1 MARAPT
7 HTAAPPAVRC
17 VADAGCGTPAG
28 RRGVAV
34 RLSPEVKGARPVIHF
49 TMRLRKATRGPMFG
63 RETRMV
69 LRHYLERESVPTS
82 AYHRGQSGDPM
93 DAQELLNQREWEQP
107 ENWIGGCGGYLSAGD
122 ARRPVRQ
129 SK

>member
-1 MARAPT
+1 
-7 HTAAPPAVRC
+7 
-17 VADAGCGTPAG
+17 
-28 RRGVAV
+28 
-34 RLSPEVKGARPVIHF
+34 
-49 TMRLRKATRGPMFG
+49 MRLRKATRGPMFG

-107 ENWIGGCGGYLSAGD
+107 ENWIGGVGVFPGARGTPPSGSREPACGWGPDLSHPRPL
-122 ARRPVRQ
+122 ARAHTMTNT
-129 SK
+129 